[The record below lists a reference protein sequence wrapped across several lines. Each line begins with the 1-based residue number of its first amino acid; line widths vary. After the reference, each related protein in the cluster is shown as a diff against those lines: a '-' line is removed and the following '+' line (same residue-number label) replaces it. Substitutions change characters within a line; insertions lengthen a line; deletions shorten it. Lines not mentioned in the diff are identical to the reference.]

1 MLYYLVSRR
10 NPLKREE
17 IKWYAQPVRVRPIE
31 LQTLATDIESRTTL
45 SRADVKGL
53 LDAVEH
59 ELIAQLAAGNRVAL
73 GDLGSFKLK
82 IRSIGEKEKKKF
94 TPKNILGTRVL
105 FRCSTKLRHYF
116 SLQGGSVRL
125 MQVKSEKDQTPAP
138 KSGQ

>member
-45 SRADVKGL
+45 SSADVKGL

-82 IRSIGEKEKKKF
+82 IRSRGEKEKKKF

-116 SLQGGSVRL
+116 SLQDGSVRL
-125 MQVKSEKDQTPAP
+125 TQVKSEKDQTPAP

>member
-82 IRSIGEKEKKKF
+82 FFCKIFHLLLQFWNYFFE
-94 TPKNILGTRVL
+94 ILL
-105 FRCSTKLRHYF
+105 
-116 SLQGGSVRL
+116 
-125 MQVKSEKDQTPAP
+125 
-138 KSGQ
+138 

>member
-53 LDAVEH
+53 
-59 ELIAQLAAGNRVAL
+59 
-73 GDLGSFKLK
+73 
-82 IRSIGEKEKKKF
+82 
-94 TPKNILGTRVL
+94 
-105 FRCSTKLRHYF
+105 
-116 SLQGGSVRL
+116 
-125 MQVKSEKDQTPAP
+125 
-138 KSGQ
+138 

>member
-73 GDLGSFKLK
+73 GEISSCILKL
-82 IRSIGEKEKKKF
+82 IARGELEEKNV
-94 TPKNILGTRVL
+94 TPNNIIAARES

>member
-45 SRADVKGL
+45 SRADGKGL

-59 ELIAQLAAGNRVAL
+59 ELSR
-73 GDLGSFKLK
+73 
-82 IRSIGEKEKKKF
+82 GEKEKKKF